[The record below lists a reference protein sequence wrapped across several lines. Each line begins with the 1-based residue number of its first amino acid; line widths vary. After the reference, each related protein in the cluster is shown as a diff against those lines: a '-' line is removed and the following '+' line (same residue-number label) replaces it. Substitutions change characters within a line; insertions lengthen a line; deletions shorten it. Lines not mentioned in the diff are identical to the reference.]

1 MCFIQ
6 KIGADEII
14 FEARLK
20 LYFVSV
26 QPIEQMNPPETEGGE
41 DKETKSVEK
50 EK

>member
-26 QPIEQMNPPETEGGE
+26 QPIEQMNPPETEE